1 MAHRILVL
9 AAAAVLASVAQSAA
23 RELAPKVPTALVED
37 VKSASAGVE
46 FMDYVGS
53 GQVIRLAAHDTLVLS
68 YLQSCEQET
77 ITGGTVTV
85 GAARSDV
92 EGGQVVRSKSP
103 CDGGNIR
110 LSEAEA
116 SKSAAS
122 AFRVQSADTEI
133 TLYAQAPAVAFPKML
148 ASADRTLVIRRVDR
162 PGERHAIKLN
172 DAKRPAKGFYDLA
185 NANLSLARAEFIR
198 QASAAERSVPHRRQ
212 RQIRPGADREPP
224 VAVRITASG
233 ICLST
238 HRLRR
243 RAAAVGALIAICAAL
258 VAASPVFDGLR
269 GWSIDILTL
278 LRLAYLRP
286 PACAGR
292 LARSRGGA

>member
-9 AAAAVLASVAQSAA
+9 AAAVVLASVAQSAA

-37 VKSASAGVE
+37 VKSGTAGVE

-53 GQVIRLAAHDTLVLS
+53 GQVIRLAPHDTLVLS

-92 EGGQVVRSKSP
+92 KGGQVVRSKSP

-162 PGERHAIKLN
+162 PGERHAIKLD
-172 DAKRPAKGFYDLA
+172 DASAAKGFYDLA
-185 NANLSLARAEFIR
+185 KANLSLARGG
-198 QASAAERSVPHRRQ
+198 VY
-212 RQIRPGADREPP
+212 
-224 VAVRITASG
+224 TASLG
-233 ICLST
+233 GQNVPFRIDANAKSGP
-238 HRLRR
+238 
-243 RAAAVGALIAICAAL
+243 APIA
-258 VAASPVFDGLR
+258 SR
-269 GWSIDILTL
+269 L
-278 LRLAYLRP
+278 LRFE
-286 PACAGR
+286 
-292 LARSRGGA
+292 